1 MNDQTLKEIRLWV
14 KWMGKLWWLKVRNEV
29 ASIIYRYSKD
39 GIISNNAEIFNQSP
53 FQNGLMPKLS
63 ITNWRIERLRA
74 ILYPFIRH
82 SRFKF
87 TAKAAIDLVIS
98 HVDCVGGQKKSFH
111 ECFVIR
117 LSSVEKESSIIS
129 PRFIITHPLTTLDSL
144 SFVIFSRAHL
154 PSSNRVPRAPI
165 VPPF

>member
-1 MNDQTLKEIRLWV
+1 MSQVDGETLMVE
-14 KWMGKLWWLKVRNEV
+14 VRNEV

-82 SRFKF
+82 SRFEF

-98 HVDCVGGQKKSFH
+98 HVDCVRGQKKSFH

-144 SFVIFSRAHL
+144 SFVIFSRGHL

>member
-1 MNDQTLKEIRLWV
+1 MSQVDGETLMVE
-14 KWMGKLWWLKVRNEV
+14 VRNEV

-82 SRFKF
+82 SRFEF
-87 TAKAAIDLVIS
+87 TSKGCDRSRYLARWLCK
-98 HVDCVGGQKKSFH
+98 GTKKILSRMFRYPPLERGEREFDNLATIHHHASPYNTRFSFVRY
-111 ECFVIR
+111 FFPWP
-117 LSSVEKESSIIS
+117 SSVLESRPTCSDCSTVLIG
-129 PRFIITHPLTTLDSL
+129 FTG
-144 SFVIFSRAHL
+144 
-154 PSSNRVPRAPI
+154 NEC
-165 VPPF
+165 

>member
-1 MNDQTLKEIRLWV
+1 MSQVDGETLMVE
-14 KWMGKLWWLKVRNEV
+14 VRNEV

-82 SRFKF
+82 SRFEF

-98 HVDCVGGQKKSFH
+98 HVDCVGGQKKILSRMFRYPPLERGEREFDNLATIHHHASPYNTRFSFVRY
-111 ECFVIR
+111 FSPWP
-117 LSSVEKESSIIS
+117 SSVLESRPTCSDCSTVLIG
-129 PRFIITHPLTTLDSL
+129 FTG
-144 SFVIFSRAHL
+144 
-154 PSSNRVPRAPI
+154 NEC
-165 VPPF
+165 

>member
-1 MNDQTLKEIRLWV
+1 MNEQTLKGIRLWV

-144 SFVIFSRAHL
+144 SFVIFPCGHL

>member
-1 MNDQTLKEIRLWV
+1 MDGETLMVE
-14 KWMGKLWWLKVRNEV
+14 VRNEV

-82 SRFKF
+82 SRFEF
-87 TAKAAIDLVIS
+87 TSKGCDRSRYLARWL
-98 HVDCVGGQKKSFH
+98 CRRTKKSFH

-144 SFVIFSRAHL
+144 SFVIFSRGHL

>member
-1 MNDQTLKEIRLWV
+1 MVE
-14 KWMGKLWWLKVRNEV
+14 VRNEV
-29 ASIIYRYSKD
+29 ASIIYRYLKD

-82 SRFKF
+82 SRFEF

-144 SFVIFSRAHL
+144 SFVIFSRHL

>member
-1 MNDQTLKEIRLWV
+1 MVEV
-14 KWMGKLWWLKVRNEV
+14 KNEV

-82 SRFKF
+82 SRFEF

-98 HVDCVGGQKKSFH
+98 HVDCVGGQKKNPFTN
-111 ECFVIR
+111 V
-117 LSSVEKESSIIS
+117 
-129 PRFIITHPLTTLDSL
+129 SL
-144 SFVIFSRAHL
+144 SASRAWRK
-154 PSSNRVPRAPI
+154 RVR
-165 VPPF
+165 